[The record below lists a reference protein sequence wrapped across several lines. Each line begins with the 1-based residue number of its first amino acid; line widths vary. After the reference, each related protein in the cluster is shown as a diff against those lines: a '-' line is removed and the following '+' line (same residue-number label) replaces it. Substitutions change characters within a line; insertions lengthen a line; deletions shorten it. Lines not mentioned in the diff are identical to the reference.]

1 MVNKIK
7 IYRNNEFMYIP
18 IEDWFE
24 EHYKTIPKESE
35 RTFEIISKI
44 FNINK
49 LDDYERIYN
58 YLWIHF
64 NYHQILLKYKELLKL
79 KLPFDDDI
87 IKFISFLYGTNYFIK
102 VGNPDID
109 LWINSKDINHPFK
122 ETQDAKE
129 GFSLIEAINFKFGQN
144 AVRKRL
150 LSSLKLIG
158 SQGGS

>member
-1 MVNKIK
+1 
-7 IYRNNEFMYIP
+7 MYIP

-102 VGNPDID
+102 V
-109 LWINSKDINHPFK
+109 L
-122 ETQDAKE
+122 T
-129 GFSLIEAINFKFGQN
+129 LI
-144 AVRKRL
+144 
-150 LSSLKLIG
+150 
-158 SQGGS
+158 